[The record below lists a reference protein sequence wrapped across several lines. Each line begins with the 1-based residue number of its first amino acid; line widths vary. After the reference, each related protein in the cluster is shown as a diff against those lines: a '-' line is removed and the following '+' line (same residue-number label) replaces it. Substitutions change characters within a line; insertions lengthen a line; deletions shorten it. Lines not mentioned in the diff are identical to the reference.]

1 MPLVVGFFIL
11 YYITP
16 IRDIG
21 TSLPMMTVAHLF
33 NAVDSATTAYL
44 G

>member
-1 MPLVVGFFIL
+1 MPLIIDFFIL

-16 IRDIG
+16 YWDIG
-21 TSLPMMTVAHLF
+21 TNSPMMSITHFLY
-33 NAVDSATTAYL
+33 AVDSVIATYL

>member
-1 MPLVVGFFIL
+1 MALIIDFFIL

-21 TSLPMMTVAHLF
+21 TNSPMMSITHFLY
-33 NAVDSATTAYL
+33 AVDCVITANL
-44 G
+44 S

>member
-1 MPLVVGFFIL
+1 MPLAVGFFIL

-21 TSLPMMTVAHLF
+21 TNSPMMTVTHFLY
-33 NAVDSATTAYL
+33 AVDSATTAYL

>member
-1 MPLVVGFFIL
+1 MPLIVGFFIL

-21 TSLPMMTVAHLF
+21 TNSPMMPITHFLY
-33 NAVDSATTAYL
+33 AVDGVITANFS
-44 G
+44 